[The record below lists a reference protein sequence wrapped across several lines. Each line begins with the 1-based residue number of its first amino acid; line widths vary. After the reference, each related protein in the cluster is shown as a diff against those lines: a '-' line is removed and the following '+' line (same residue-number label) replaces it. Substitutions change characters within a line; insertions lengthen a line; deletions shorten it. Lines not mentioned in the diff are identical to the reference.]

1 MIFSLTENAEKI
13 SKIISPIENLILEGD
28 DDLWGENILI

>member
-1 MIFSLTENAEKI
+1 MIFSLTENAEK
-13 SKIISPIENLILEGD
+13 ISPIENLILEGD